1 MSCWF
6 ICTYV
11 HPPQMDRQ
19 IDSLRVSQAE
29 KQLQLREVATKRKL
43 LALKQQQLN
52 NSMSPTSEPDP
63 PTSPRHTHC
72 TPIDS
77 PPSTVTSP
85 QSPSHYHPVHSP
97 PHTTPLKSQPDSP
110 THSAEGAQR
119 NSSTR
124 NGMSALKARLMASQ
138 ESNRSKPTASSSGGY
153 GGRRED
159 VKGNVFPPS
168 EGKEAEFM
176 LAAQRQKE
184 RVERIRMAM
193 HAAQVIQ
200 QAWRRYRAKG
210 KM

>member
-1 MSCWF
+1 
-6 ICTYV
+6 
-11 HPPQMDRQ
+11 MDRQ

-29 KQLQLREVATKRKL
+29 KQLQLREAATKRKL

-52 NSMSPTSEPDP
+52 SSLSPTSEAAP

-72 TPIDS
+72 TPINS

-85 QSPSHYHPVHSP
+85 QSPSHYQQIHSP
-97 PHTTPLKSQPDSP
+97 PLTTSLESQPDSP
-110 THSAEGAQR
+110 THSAEGGQR
-119 NSSTR
+119 SSSTR

-153 GGRRED
+153 GGRGED
-159 VKGNVFPPS
+159 VKGSVFPRS
-168 EGKEAEFM
+168 EGKEVEFM

-200 QAWRRYRAKG
+200 QAWRRYRLRAKG